1 MKALLLSAGYGTRL
15 RPITNHIPK
24 CLVDIH
30 GKPLLQLWLEMLSF
44 GGVNDI
50 LVNTHYLAEKVKSF
64 LEQEENKL
72 TIKIVY
78 EEKLLGTG
86 GTLLK
91 NRVFFDN
98 EPVIL
103 IHADNLSKF
112 DMAAFIR
119 RHETRPEGTE
129 MTMMTFHTDVPKT
142 CGIVE
147 LDENDVL
154 TAFHE
159 KVEHP
164 PGNLANGAVYILEP
178 GVFDFLENTG
188 KELIDFS
195 NDVIPNY
202 MGRIYTF
209 ENKVYHRDI
218 GTIESYEA
226 ALKEF
231 PPKSQII

>member
-1 MKALLLSAGYGTRL
+1 MKALLLSAGFGTRL
-15 RPITNHIPK
+15 RPITSHIPK

-30 GKPLLQLWLEMLSF
+30 GKPLLQLWLEMLSS
-44 GGVNDI
+44 GGVKDI
-50 LVNTHYLAEKVKSF
+50 LVNTHYLAGMVELF
-64 LEQEENKL
+64 LKQEEYKACI
-72 TIKIVY
+72 TVVY
-78 EEKLLGTG
+78 EEELLGTG

-91 NRVFFDN
+91 NRDFFDN

-129 MTMMTFHTDVPKT
+129 MTMMTFHTDAPKT

-154 TAFHE
+154 IAFHE

-178 GVFDFLENTG
+178 GIFDFLEKAG
-188 KELIDFS
+188 KEVIDFS

-202 MGRIYTF
+202 MGRIYTV

-231 PPKSQII
+231 PPKTQII